1 MRAII
6 FTKFHHVVFIASL
19 VIIKCDSS
27 GSFFFENLFGNILS
41 GEYSILKTQK
51 STSPTNLWKPT
62 YKLCL
67 CWAPWTSA
75 VPKQFPMSRS
85 PALGHLADLAQ
96 PTLGSRWITCR
107 SHSATRWKHFNRAP
121 RKHGQSRGVQNYF
134 SWAKTMF
141 IDFDPYRTGVAACG
155 VEGRYLNVI
164 IIRVIFSPI

>member
-1 MRAII
+1 MWFQRE
-6 FTKFHHVVFIASL
+6 
-19 VIIKCDSS
+19 
-27 GSFFFENLFGNILS
+27 FFFWKSFWQHFKRWIFNIKDPK
-41 GEYSILKTQK
+41 INIPNPPMKTH
-51 STSPTNLWKPT
+51 L

-67 CWAPWTSA
+67 CWVPWTSA

-85 PALGHLADLAQ
+85 PALGHLADLTQ
-96 PTLGSRWITCR
+96 PTLGSRWITGR

-121 RKHGQSRGVQNYF
+121 RKHGQSRGAQNYF

-141 IDFDPYRTGVAACG
+141 IDFDPYLTGVAACG